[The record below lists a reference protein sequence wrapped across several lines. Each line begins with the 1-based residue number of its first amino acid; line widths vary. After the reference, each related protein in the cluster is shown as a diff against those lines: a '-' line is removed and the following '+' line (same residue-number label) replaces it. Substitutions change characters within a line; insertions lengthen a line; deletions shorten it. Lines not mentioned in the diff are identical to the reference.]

1 MASARAA
8 IALHAADYSDDVDL
22 NAKLAEWESFYNLSR
37 PHGAF
42 DGKAPYEILPETI
55 ISN

>member
-1 MASARAA
+1 
-8 IALHAADYSDDVDL
+8 LLTYNDDVDL

-42 DGKAPYEILPETI
+42 NGKAPYEILRERL
-55 ISN
+55 